1 MPRWFKFVLI
11 ALLLLL
17 LGVPLAMQWDM
28 GSLEGVIT
36 DAHGPLKGAYV
47 TTRNVMS
54 GAVVRVQSDAS
65 GHYDSGKLRGGRY
78 SLWIEASDHDSLW
91 IAQVVIARGQVTHR
105 DIQLSQVRPPQTGYA
120 PGARDWY
127 FMPNHVSAAITL
139 DVLIYG

>member
-36 DAHGPLKGAYV
+36 DARGSVKGAYI

-54 GAVVRVQSDAS
+54 GAVVRVQSDGA
-65 GHYDSGKLRGGRY
+65 GHYNSGNLRAGRY

-105 DIQLSQVRPPQTGYA
+105 DVQLSQVRPAQTGYA
-120 PGARDWY
+120 PGFRDWY
-127 FMPNHVSAAITL
+127 FMPTTFHQ
-139 DVLIYG
+139 VLRWMC